1 MLLGAFASESPVLIL
16 IQSVWEGL
24 RNMNFNKLL
33 VPFLMQSES
42 VKSKVWMTLVFGIL
56 VIQEQLLKGETM

>member
-24 RNMNFNKLL
+24 RNMNFNKLP
-33 VPFLMQSES
+33 VQFLMQSES